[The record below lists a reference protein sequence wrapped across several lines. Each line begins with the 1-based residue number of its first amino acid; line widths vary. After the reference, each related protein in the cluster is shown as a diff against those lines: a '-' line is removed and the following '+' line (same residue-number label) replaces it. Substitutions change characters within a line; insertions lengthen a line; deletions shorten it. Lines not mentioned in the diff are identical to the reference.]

1 MKSLSNTKL
10 GLLVLW
16 PTFWTGFPLK
26 LVISLLLLAGGLH
39 PWEGT
44 GLKFLL
50 LLSIPIDMWA
60 LGLCARTVLLERLH
74 VEPQPGFGVRLWW
87 QWALFSILYL
97 PLLYYIVGAVVATAQ
112 SLSASII
119 EFLKQNVVTIHIA
132 EQITLDLVLWGSV
145 ATLVLLLLLGGWF
158 FGLGALVQRQVRVA
172 VHKDGSFQDMV
183 SRWDSLRVPPDQ
195 GLLLTAFTG
204 GGVVLSLI
212 FWGLLPVTTPH
223 PHEEYEYT
231 YVKKV
236 ERPVHPKEILKK
248 TKKVLAKAKSVIEE
262 LEKKKK
268 EEKKSKKAGGDV
280 KISPKANQGKK
291 SPPSLKSKG
300 V

>member
-26 LVISLLLLAGGLH
+26 LVIGLLLLAGGLH
-39 PWEGT
+39 PWEGA

-60 LGLCARTVLLERLH
+60 LGLCTRTVLLERLH
-74 VEPQPGFGVRLWW
+74 VEPQPGFGIRLWG
-87 QWALFSILYL
+87 QWALFSLLYL
-97 PLLYYIVGAVVATAQ
+97 SALYYIVSWAVTTAKF
-112 SLSASII
+112 LSGSMI
-119 EFLKQNVVTIHIA
+119 EFLKENVMTIHIA

-145 ATLVLLLLLGGWF
+145 ATLVLLLLLVGWF

-172 VHKDGSFQDMV
+172 VQKDGTFQDMV
-183 SRWDSLRVPPDQ
+183 SRWDSLRIPSDQ

-204 GGVVLSLI
+204 GGVVLSLL
-212 FWGLLPVTTPH
+212 FWGLMPVTTPH

-236 ERPVHPKEILKK
+236 ERPVQPKEVLKK
-248 TKKVLAKAKSVIEE
+248 TKKVLAKAKLVIEE

-268 EEKKSKKAGGDV
+268 ENKTKS
-280 KISPKANQGKK
+280 SLQPKGI
-291 SPPSLKSKG
+291 
-300 V
+300 